1 MIEEL
6 YLSLYE
12 PRTVSLLPRGSTH
25 GIGREEILGA
35 AAAAKAKHPLGDRV
49 VLAEMGDQRSITELA
64 DWVKTILPDLYQE
77 VVTVALGRPLPAQME
92 KLIKLSPRYV
102 SEHTRF
108 RKMKAEA
115 NHLRKCGKNHKGD
128 KLELEAD
135 GILYAAHEHCKRNI
149 LSNGKCPRCRGT
161 GRMERK
167 DEPCPICNGTGNV
180 IPSVHSVLK
189 KHGPEV
195 YSKFVRLVD
204 IMQMDKSDWMRLF
217 MRQIGAER
225 AA

>member
-12 PRTVSLLPRGSTH
+12 PRTISLLPRGSTH

-35 AAAAKAKHPLGDRV
+35 ASAAKAKHPLGDRV
-49 VLAEMGDQRSITELA
+49 VLAEMGDQRSISKLA
-64 DWVKTILPDLYQE
+64 EWAKGILPDLCQE
-77 VVTVALGRPLPAQME
+77 VVAVALGRPLPEQLE
-92 KLIKLSPRYV
+92 QLIKVSPRYARE
-102 SEHTRF
+102 SARA
-108 RKMKAEA
+108 RKLRAEA
-115 NHLRKCGKNHKGD
+115 THQHKCGHHHNGE

-180 IPSVHSVLK
+180 IPSVGDVLK

>member
-35 AAAAKAKHPLGDRV
+35 ASAAKAKHPLGDRV
-49 VLAEMGDQRSITELA
+49 VLAVMGDQRSISKLA
-64 DWVKTILPDLYQE
+64 VWANGILPDLCQE
-77 VVTVALGRPLPAQME
+77 VVVVALGRPLPEQLE
-92 KLIKLSPRYV
+92 QLIKVSPRY
-102 SEHTRF
+102 SRAIAKARQLRSQATHEHKTG
-108 RKMKAEA
+108 
-115 NHLRKCGKNHKGD
+115 NHHRAQE
-128 KLELEAD
+128 LELEAD
-135 GILYAAHEHCKRNI
+135 RVLQTEREHSKANI
-149 LSNGKCPRCRGT
+149 LVNGKCPRCRGT

-180 IPSVHSVLK
+180 IPSVGDVLK

-225 AA
+225 TA

>member
-35 AAAAKAKHPLGDRV
+35 AAAAKAKHPLGDRM
-49 VLAEMGDQRSITELA
+49 VLAEMGDQHSITELA
-64 DWVKTILPDLYQE
+64 DWAKGILPDLYQE
-77 VVTVALGRPLPAQME
+77 VVAVALGRPLPEQLE
-92 KLIKLSPRYV
+92 SLIKVSPRYV
-102 SEHTRF
+102 REYARA
-108 RKMKAEA
+108 RKLRAEST
-115 NHLRKCGKNHKGD
+115 HQHKCGHHHNGD

-135 GILYAAHEHCKRNI
+135 AVQYAAHEHCKRKI
-149 LSNGKCPRCRGT
+149 LSSGKCPRCNGT

-167 DEPCPICNGTGNV
+167 DEPCPICHGTSNV
-180 IPSVHSVLK
+180 LPTVKGILQ
-189 KHGPEV
+189 KHGPEI
-195 YSKFVRLVD
+195 YSQFVRLVD

-217 MRQIGAER
+217 ARQVGEER